1 MHSSFKFK
9 YYYLVYLLLI
19 FALLNAPLRLSENGM
34 TSLFRI
40 FSIIP
45 FFLILVNNYK
55 KYKKLLL
62 IFTFAMVYSFIVS
75 ITFYEHISW
84 DQNVFILYDFVLLI
98 LILYLYIKDSN
109 FDSHF
114 FQFLNIVVVVTLLA
128 AVMQYYTGYNVPY
141 VETSRGQPVGVYL
154 SNGNEL
160 SSALCCMF
168 IIYIYLVIQKKQ
180 YKYLLHSFLILFIAY
195 INDAKLSLMG
205 AFIAMVI
212 LFIYHLNT
220 NGFFKKLSSKSFL
233 KMMVFFVIIMI
244 AALYLINPSLK
255 VRDYNISLRELIFDA
270 VFSILQGK
278 ELNVIGSIHDR
289 TSAIIYGMCEL
300 KNTFF
305 FGIGAGNSIVM
316 LQMPQYSL
324 PYAKSMHNILFQ
336 FLAEFGFVAI
346 TAYIIL
352 FRKVIDWF
360 VSIKKS
366 GVYLLKGAFC
376 VGFIFISSQ
385 SSVGILSNYYTIL
398 VLFYVF
404 LLKSEDFSKEK
415 NKLRL

>member
-1 MHSSFKFK
+1 MYSSFKFK
-9 YYYLVYLLLI
+9 YYYLVYILLV

-55 KYKKLLL
+55 KYKNLLL
-62 IFTFAMVYSFIVS
+62 IFISAMIYSFLVS
-75 ITFYEHISW
+75 VIFYQHISW
-84 DQNVFILYDFVLLI
+84 DQNVFIIYDFVLLV
-98 LILYLYIKDSN
+98 LILYLYIKDKDFN
-109 FDSHF
+109 CHF
-114 FQFLNIVVVVTLLA
+114 FSFLNAVTMVTLLA

-141 VETSRGQPVGVYL
+141 IETSRGQPVGVYL

-160 SSALCCMF
+160 SSSLCCMF
-168 IIYIYLVIQKKQ
+168 IIYMYLVIQKKQ
-180 YKYLLHSFLILFIAY
+180 CKYLLHSLLILFIAY

-205 AFIAMVI
+205 AVI
-212 LFIYHLNT
+212 GMAILVVYHLNT
-220 NGFFKKLSSKSFL
+220 DGFLRRLKSKSFL
-233 KMMVFFVIIMI
+233 KIMI
-244 AALYLINPSLK
+244 LSVVLIIVALYLINPSLK
-255 VRDYNISLRELIFDA
+255 VRDYHISLRELIFDA
-270 VFSILQGK
+270 VFSIIQGK
-278 ELNVIGSIHDR
+278 ELNDVGSIHDR
-289 TSAIIYGMCEL
+289 TSAIIYGMREL

-316 LQMPQYSL
+316 LQMPQYYL

-346 TAYIIL
+346 AAYIVL
-352 FRKVIDWF
+352 FRKIINWF
-360 VSIKKS
+360 ISVKKT
-366 GVYLLKGAFC
+366 GVCLLKGAFC

-398 VLFYVF
+398 VMFYIF
-404 LLKSEDFSKEK
+404 LLKNEDFSTEK
-415 NKLRL
+415 AKLRI

>member
-1 MHSSFKFK
+1 MYSSFKFK
-9 YYYLVYLLLI
+9 YYDLVYLLLV

-55 KYKKLLL
+55 KYKNLLL
-62 IFTFAMVYSFIVS
+62 IFTFAMVYSFFVS
-75 ITFYEHISW
+75 IIFYQHISW
-84 DQNVFILYDFVLLI
+84 DQNVFILYDFVLLV
-98 LILYLYIKDSN
+98 LILYLYIKDKN
-109 FDSHF
+109 FDRHF
-114 FQFLNIVVVVTLLA
+114 FSFLNVVAMVTLIA
-128 AVMQYYTGYNVPY
+128 AVMQYFIGYNVPY
-141 VETSRGQPVGVYL
+141 IETSIGQPVGVYL

-168 IIYIYLVIQKKQ
+168 IIYIYLIIQKRQ

-205 AFIAMVI
+205 AVVAMAV
-212 LFIYHLNT
+212 LLVYRLNT
-220 NGFFKKLSSKSFL
+220 DGFLRRLKSTSFL
-233 KMMVFFVIIMI
+233 KIMVLSVVLIIVV
-244 AALYLINPSLK
+244 LYLINPSLK

-278 ELNVIGSIHDR
+278 ELNVVGSIHDR
-289 TSAIIYGMCEL
+289 TSAIIYGMREL

-316 LQMPQYSL
+316 LQMPQYYL

-346 TAYIIL
+346 VTYIIL
-352 FRKVIDWF
+352 FRKIIDWF
-360 VSIKKS
+360 ISVKKS
-366 GVYLLKGAFC
+366 GIYLLKGAFC
-376 VGFIFISSQ
+376 AGFIFISSQ
-385 SSVGILSNYYTIL
+385 SSVGILSNYYTII

-404 LLKSEDFSKEK
+404 LLKNEDFSTEK
-415 NKLRL
+415 IKLRI

>member
-1 MHSSFKFK
+1 MNLSFKLK
-9 YYYLVYLLLI
+9 YYDLVYLLLV

-40 FSIIP
+40 FSIVP

-55 KYKKLLL
+55 KYKNLFL
-62 IFTFAMVYSFIVS
+62 IFTSAMIYSFLVS
-75 ITFYEHISW
+75 CTFYQHISW
-84 DQNVFILYDFVLLI
+84 DQNVFILYDFVLLVI
-98 LILYLYIKDSN
+98 ILYLYIKDKD
-109 FDSHF
+109 FDCHF
-114 FQFLNIVVVVTLLA
+114 FSFLNIVTMVTLLA
-128 AVMQYYTGYNVPY
+128 AVIQYYTGYDVPY
-141 VETSRGQPVGVYL
+141 IETSIGQPVGVYL

-168 IIYIYLVIQKKQ
+168 IIYMYLVIQKKQ
-180 YKYLLHSFLILFIAY
+180 YKYLLHSLLILFIAY

-205 AFIAMVI
+205 AIIAMAI
-212 LFIYHLNT
+212 LFVYRLNT
-220 NGFFKKLSSKSFL
+220 DGFLRRLKSKSFL
-233 KMMVFFVIIMI
+233 KIIVLI
-244 AALYLINPSLK
+244 IILIIVVLYLINPSLK
-255 VRDYNISLRELIFDA
+255 VRDYYISLRELIFDA

-278 ELNVIGSIHDR
+278 ELNVVGSIHDR
-289 TSAIIYGMCEL
+289 TSAIIYGMREL

-316 LQMPQYSL
+316 LQMPQYYL

-336 FLAEFGFVAI
+336 FLVEFGFIAI

-352 FRKVIDWF
+352 FRKIIHWF
-360 VSIKKS
+360 VSVKKTS
-366 GVYLLKGAFC
+366 VYLLKGAFC
-376 VGFIFISSQ
+376 AGFIFISSQ

-404 LLKSEDFSKEK
+404 LLKSENFTTGKI
-415 NKLRL
+415 KLRI

>member
-1 MHSSFKFK
+1 MYSSFKLK
-9 YYYLVYLLLI
+9 YYDLVYLLLV

-55 KYKKLLL
+55 KYENLLL
-62 IFTFAMVYSFIVS
+62 LFIFAMLYSFFVS
-75 ITFYEHISW
+75 FIFYQHISW
-84 DQNVFILYDFVLLI
+84 DQNVFILYDFILLV
-98 LILYLYIKDSN
+98 LILYLNIKDKN

-114 FQFLNIVVVVTLLA
+114 FSFLNLVAVVTLFA

-141 VETSRGQPVGVYL
+141 IETSIGQPVGVYL

-180 YKYLLHSFLILFIAY
+180 YKYLLHSLLILFIGF

-205 AFIAMVI
+205 AVVAMGI
-212 LFIYHLNT
+212 LFVYKLNT
-220 NGFFKKLSSKSFL
+220 SGLLRRIKGKTFF
-233 KMMVFFVIIMI
+233 IIMVLTVI
-244 AALYLINPSLK
+244 VMIVALYLINPSLK
-255 VRDYNISLRELIFDA
+255 VRDYDISLRELIFDA
-270 VFSILQGK
+270 VFSILRGK
-278 ELNVIGSIHDR
+278 ELNVVGSIHDR
-289 TSAIIYGMCEL
+289 TSAIIYGMREL

-305 FGIGAGNSIVM
+305 FGIGAGNSIIM
-316 LQMPQYSL
+316 LQMPQYYL

-336 FLAEFGFVAI
+336 FLTEFGFIAI
-346 TAYIIL
+346 AAYIIL
-352 FRKVIDWF
+352 FRKIINWF
-360 VSIKKS
+360 ISVKKS

-376 VGFIFISSQ
+376 AGFIFISSQ

-398 VLFYVF
+398 VLFYVL
-404 LLKSEDFSKEK
+404 LLKSEDFSTVKS
-415 NKLRL
+415 KLRI